1 MTRRPLVSEPRH
13 LKPLNRIPS
22 QSRIDRLVEII
33 DHCSAAK
40 QGADEMGD
48 KFLSYLL
55 SMAIQEA
62 RALARN
68 PSTSSNS

>member
-1 MTRRPLVSEPRH
+1 MARSHISEHREPK
-13 LKPLNRIPS
+13 LQNRIAA

-33 DHCSAAK
+33 DCCSAAK

-55 SMAIQEA
+55 AMAIQEA

-68 PSTSSNS
+68 PAASQSS